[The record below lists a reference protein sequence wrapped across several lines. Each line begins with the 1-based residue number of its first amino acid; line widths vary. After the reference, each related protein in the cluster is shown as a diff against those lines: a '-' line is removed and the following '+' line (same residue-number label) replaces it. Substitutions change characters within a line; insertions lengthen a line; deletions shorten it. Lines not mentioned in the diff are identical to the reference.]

1 MPRKEQAGVLCA
13 IPPIW
18 IYYAIWGYEPEL
30 ITYSLVFTAL
40 LFWASYR
47 HSAFDSWPILALILN
62 HSTLAMQISST
73 DKTDILFMYTGAHLF
88 TQVSGIIFFAY
99 ALLMH
104 FKHPTRPA
112 FSLLFGVS
120 VPLLFAIT
128 YVLTPTE
135 ISEPLY
141 PLWAVELALFGAIA
155 VMITKRYQ
163 QPHIQVSGWLLAN
176 ANLSLIFT
184 MLLEA
189 GTLTLALT
197 AQLVSLAYWSRRF
210 KFSAP
215 NWLIQAVL
223 VVILARLTTAP
234 WLSPYE
240 SETILGIHWTLVIY
254 PACFGLVLLASKLF
268 ERPSLEPWLSGAR
281 MHLLALFVTTE
292 SSYLLIGDYPSL
304 FNFSYQECVLL
315 ALNYLIL
322 GCVYLYRAPQAQ
334 HNLVSQLY
342 RMFGYALLVAS
353 ASLHLILLVRFNPLF
368 TNQDLGQMLVINWIT
383 PMWILPAVIL
393 TSALKLRIFE
403 IHLVQGIRVLAGLF
417 AIGSVNAV
425 IRHFY
430 HDGYIGI
437 DFGIQEAELYT
448 YSVIWLI
455 IAAATIVWSQTH
467 TSKLAHQIGFG
478 LMFVVILKAFV
489 VDMSELTGLLRAF
502 SFLGLGLC
510 LVAIGWLF
518 QRLKHG
524 EDDLTHS
531 S

>member
-1 MPRKEQAGVLCA
+1 M
-13 IPPIW
+13 
-18 IYYAIWGYEPEL
+18 
-30 ITYSLVFTAL
+30 

-254 PACFGLVLLASKLF
+254 
-268 ERPSLEPWLSGAR
+268 R
-281 MHLLALFVTTE
+281 LAL
-292 SSYLLIGDYPSL
+292 G
-304 FNFSYQECVLL
+304 
-315 ALNYLIL
+315 
-322 GCVYLYRAPQAQ
+322 LY
-334 HNLVSQLY
+334 
-342 RMFGYALLVAS
+342 
-353 ASLHLILLVRFNPLF
+353 
-368 TNQDLGQMLVINWIT
+368 
-383 PMWILPAVIL
+383 
-393 TSALKLRIFE
+393 
-403 IHLVQGIRVLAGLF
+403 
-417 AIGSVNAV
+417 
-425 IRHFY
+425 
-430 HDGYIGI
+430 
-437 DFGIQEAELYT
+437 
-448 YSVIWLI
+448 
-455 IAAATIVWSQTH
+455 
-467 TSKLAHQIGFG
+467 
-478 LMFVVILKAFV
+478 
-489 VDMSELTGLLRAF
+489 
-502 SFLGLGLC
+502 C
-510 LVAIGWLF
+510 
-518 QRLKHG
+518 
-524 EDDLTHS
+524 
-531 S
+531 